1 MLRKPITRSV
11 TAHSV
16 YDPGV
21 PGDETF
27 ADVLAAN
34 EAYARSFPHRGLQAR
49 AAQGLAVLT
58 CIDSRIEP
66 LATLGLVPG
75 DAKILRNAGARVT
88 DDVLRTLVL
97 ASHLLGVD
105 RVMVVAHTDCRMTG
119 TEEDVHAAVRDAGGP
134 DISELNFLMTDDQE
148 ATVSKDVELLRSSPF
163 LSHVRVGGF
172 RYDVE
177 TGRLTQLC

>member
-1 MLRKPITRSV
+1 M
-11 TAHSV
+11 A
-16 YDPGV
+16 
-21 PGDETF
+21 GDETF

-34 EAYARSFPHRGLQAR
+34 EAYARQFPHRGLQAR
-49 AAQGLAVLT
+49 AAEGLAVLT

-66 LATLGLVPG
+66 LTLLGLEPG

-88 DDVLRTLVL
+88 SDVMRTLVL

-105 RVMVVAHTDCRMTG
+105 RLMVIAHTDCRMTG
-119 TEEDVHAAVRDAGGP
+119 TEDGVHAALRAAGAPDARELDFLVTEDQQETVR
-134 DISELNFLMTDDQE
+134 N
-148 ATVSKDVELLRSSPF
+148 DVHLLRSSPY
-163 LSHVRVGGF
+163 LAHVRVGGF